1 MVKEKFRA
9 LVAACKEDA
18 DMLDI
23 ISSDMLALSS
33 YVDAVYMMEISIPI
47 ILARYEGEEVRD
59 RIQEL
64 DRRRRMKHER
74 AITAVKRLNRFAE
87 MEQVN
92 LIFSGDTSDRYAI
105 ADFCQACVNEFFSGR
120 DGHHEVTLDRI
131 MEPDVQLKQ
140 EESERE
146 K

>member
-1 MVKEKFRA
+1 MVKEKFQA
-9 LVAACKEDA
+9 LVSACKDDT

-33 YVDAVYMMEISIPI
+33 YVDAVYMMEISIPL

-87 MEQVN
+87 MEQVSP
-92 LIFSGDTSDRYAI
+92 IFAGDMSDRYAV

-140 EESERE
+140 EGPERE